1 VLIDKTGTLTLG
13 RPGSPMW
20 SPSTTRSTANVCWR
34 SPPPPSAIR
43 STRSPKQ
50 SARRLPNAGFG
61 CTNLR
66 TSKQSPGLGVRARIA
81 GRTITV
87 GSRRL
92 LPDGVLPPAAAELD
106 RQGKTLLFVAC
117 EEKLLGVLSAMDT
130 LRPEAP
136 AALAELR
143 ALGVTDI
150 ELLTGDNEQTAATIA
165 DVLGVAYRAN
175 LLPQDKIAIVK
186 AYQRQGRV
194 VVMIGDGVNNAP
206 ALAQAEVGIAMG
218 AAGSSIAIE
227 TADIAL
233 MQEDWHLVPEAL
245 RVARRTMAAVR
256 FNLGFT
262 AVYNLTGLSLAA
274 FGILPPVIAA
284 AARSL
289 PDFGILANSARLL
302 RQRRTLPSAAPTD
315 GSLYPLLA
323 RLAPARPV
331 SVPTPPTP
339 LTYRLST
346 PNRNRLDVVEDDLTR
361 QYGCRGCSFSRV
373 PPQRY
378 RLKVARIDRPGGP
391 AATPLDETSFFQ
403 HRESRR

>member
-1 VLIDKTGTLTLG
+1 
-13 RPGSPMW
+13 
-20 SPSTTRSTANVCWR
+20 
-34 SPPPPSAIR
+34 
-43 STRSPKQ
+43 
-50 SARRLPNAGFG
+50 
-61 CTNLR
+61 
-66 TSKQSPGLGVRARIA
+66 VRARIA

-194 VVMIGDGVNNAP
+194 VVMIGDGVNDAP

-218 AAGSSIAIE
+218 AAGSPIEIE

-284 AARSL
+284 AAQSL

-302 RQRRTLPSAAPTD
+302 RQHRTLPSAAPTD
-315 GSLYPLLA
+315 GSLYPLLT